1 MKKYDS
7 KRLPKLVPT
16 KVKKKI
22 RIQERDIAIL
32 KDIARY
38 RFLTADQILRL
49 HFPKGSDS
57 YCNTRL
63 MYLFHKPHR
72 LLNREVLPVEYGKGS
87 PKLVYSLTKKGS
99 DFLKTHG
106 FNTHMTD
113 QKAHKQKL
121 LKSEYRKHEIAINEF
136 RISVEMAV
144 KKQGWEIEQW
154 ISEVDFKDPAILHP
168 MRVYYSERGINIPV
182 APDGFFS
189 IYNPSSQRR
198 ALFFL
203 EVDRGT
209 MDHTRFRLK
218 KIRGFHLFG
227 EEWRGIETFRKYK
240 DYPHTYRVLVVVDGG
255 IKRTNELKRD
265 AEIEFADEDNT
276 TQNAER
282 FYFTELNKV
291 TPDTVLTEDIWLVPF
306 KSTIPEMRFPLFLTK

>member
-1 MKKYDS
+1 MKKTYA
-7 KRLPKLVPT
+7 KRLPKLVPR

-22 RIQERDIAIL
+22 RIQERDVDIL

-38 RFLTADQILRL
+38 RFLTSDQILRL

-63 MYLFHKPHR
+63 MYLFHKPYR
-72 LLNREVLPVEYGKGS
+72 LINREALPIEYGKGS
-87 PKLVYSLTKKGS
+87 PKLVYSLTKRGA

-106 FNTHMTD
+106 FSTHMTY
-113 QKAHKQKL
+113 QKAYKQKL
-121 LKSEYRKHEIAINEF
+121 LKAEYRKHEIAINEF

-154 ISEVDFKDPAILHP
+154 ISEVEFKDPAILNP

-189 IYNPSSQRR
+189 IYNPDSQRR

-203 EVDRGT
+203 EVDRAT

-227 EEWRGIETFRKYK
+227 EEWREIETFRKYK
-240 DYPHTYRVLVVVDGG
+240 DYPYTYRVLVVVDGG
-255 IKRTNELKRD
+255 TKRTNELKKD
-265 AEIEFADEDNT
+265 AEIEFADESNKT
-276 TQNAER
+276 LCAER
-282 FYFTELNKV
+282 FCFTELSKV
-291 TPDTVLTEDIWLVPF
+291 TPETVLTEDIWLVPF